1 MNPILCRHQHR
12 VMTNCV
18 PCTMT
23 SSPSSQQLVG
33 QTAIKRLESCIKV
46 EQSRSHHEAK
56 YFNSTVFEN

>member
-1 MNPILCRHQHR
+1 MNPILCVDTSI
-12 VMTNCV
+12 VMTNCE

-56 YFNSTVFEN
+56 YFNSTMFEN